1 MPSFVSPKSSK
12 RGYLGGL
19 LAENRQNMG
28 VCYFFL
34 KIANLR
40 LLMLRFVNARN

>member
-12 RGYLGGL
+12 KGYLGGL
-19 LAENRQNMG
+19 LAKDRQNMG

-34 KIANLR
+34 KIAWQR
-40 LLMLRFVNARN
+40 LLM